1 LLSYISAPS
10 VILNVSTIGVL
21 QVWNRNENLSAA
33 PPVGDWSVHPVIGEV
48 VSPHTAGGVG
58 LDMPENIS
66 NQMFFRCC

>member
-1 LLSYISAPS
+1 MVISSAVVPS

-33 PPVGDWSVHPVIGEV
+33 PPVGDWSVHPVISEV

-58 LDMPENIS
+58 LDMPENI
-66 NQMFFRCC
+66 

>member
-1 LLSYISAPS
+1 MENPNPSMVISSAVVPS

-58 LDMPENIS
+58 LDMPENI
-66 NQMFFRCC
+66 